1 MNSLSTALSNFPNDL
16 KYYLYL
22 VLFGCF
28 GGISYQLI
36 SNQSIT
42 INDLIKGAVIS
53 AFAGLMAGMASL
65 DVGCSTSVS
74 FLFAGMFGFA
84 GSVGLFL
91 LMKFVAKR
99 LGMDDQSLEA
109 FKPAFI
115 EHSATGAEILAH
127 KMKEGVLTEIEH
139 ARILANNVD
148 ALLDLLKEEHIT
160 GVEFDAIREWVTAIH
175 AEEPHK

>member
-1 MNSLSTALSNFPNDL
+1 MNTLSTALSNFPNDI
-16 KYYLYL
+16 KYYIYL

-42 INDLIKGAVIS
+42 INDLVKGAVIS

-115 EHSATGAEILAH
+115 EHNACGAEILAH
-127 KMKEGVLTEIEH
+127 KMREGVLTELEH
-139 ARILANNVD
+139 ARILSNNID
-148 ALLDLLKEEHIT
+148 ALLDLLREGHIT
-160 GVEFDAIREWVTAIH
+160 GMEFDAIREWVTTIH
-175 AEEPHK
+175 EEEPRK